1 MRTKRSRRARR
12 AAFRRNVEGY
22 LFASPWIVGFLVLTL
37 GAMLFSLFLSFT
49 KWDAHTPL
57 DEITLVGTANYKEM
71 FLEDELFYKALYN
84 TAYYSFFSVPLRVT
98 VALLLAVLLNQKV
111 RGIAFFR
118 TIFYLPSIVV
128 GAATAVVWSW
138 VFNPSYGVLNLALHE
153 VNVLLDT
160 IHLGF
165 INLPEPAWLES
176 ELWSKPALIIMSVW
190 GLGSSMLIYLA
201 GLQSVPGHL
210 YEVADLDGASPV
222 RKFWNITVPMITPT
236 IFFNLVISVI
246 GAFQVFTQVYVIT
259 PNHMGGPNNSTLVY
273 VLYLYRKAFDELRM
287 GYACALAWVLFA
299 VILVFTLL
307 IIRSSA
313 LWVYYEGER
322 R

>member
-1 MRTKRSRRARR
+1 MRATKSRSIQRALK
-12 AAFRRNVEGY
+12 RNLEGY
-22 LFASPWIVGFLVLTL
+22 LFASPWIVGFLIFTL

-49 KWDAHTPL
+49 RWDAQTPL
-57 DEITLVGTANYKEM
+57 HEIELVGLGNYKEM
-71 FLEDELFYKALYN
+71 FLEDELFYKGFYN
-84 TAYYSFFSVPLRVT
+84 TAYYSFFSVPLRVM

-118 TIFYLPSIVV
+118 TVFYLPSIVV

-138 VFNPSYGVLNLALHE
+138 VFNPSYGVLNQVLHRI
-153 VNVLLDT
+153 NVLLDRFY
-160 IHLGF
+160 LGF
-165 INLPEPAWLES
+165 INLPTPGWLES
-176 ELWSKPALIIMSVW
+176 ELWSKPALIVMSVW

-201 GLQSVPGHL
+201 GLQGVPAHL
-210 YEVADLDGASPV
+210 YEVADLDGASPF

-259 PNHMGGPNNSTLVY
+259 VNHMGGPNNSTLVY

-287 GYACALAWVLFA
+287 GYACALAWILFV
-299 VILVFTLL
+299 VILLFTLL

>member
-1 MRTKRSRRARR
+1 MRAHRSRSAWR

-22 LFASPWIVGFLVLTL
+22 LFASPWIVGFSVLTL

-49 KWDAHTPL
+49 RWDAHTPL
-57 DEITLVGTANYKEM
+57 DEIALVGAANYKEM

-84 TAYYSFFSVPLRVT
+84 TAYYTFFSVPLRVT

-118 TIFYLPSIVV
+118 TVFYLPSIVV

-138 VFNPSYGVLNLALHE
+138 VFNPSYGILNLALHK

-160 IHLGF
+160 MHLGF

-210 YEVADLDGASPV
+210 YEVAELDGASPV

-236 IFFNLVISVI
+236 IFFNLVMSVI

-259 PNHMGGPNNSTLVY
+259 PNHMGGPNNSTLAY

-287 GYACALAWVLFA
+287 GYACALAWVLF
-299 VILVFTLL
+299 VIILFFTLL

-322 R
+322 G